1 MGMLLLIV
9 VILAALLTIA
19 SGVWVALG
27 LMAALR
33 SPNGTQTP
41 DESPSS
47 VVPNRSD
54 A

>member
-19 SGVWVALG
+19 SGVWVAIG

-33 SPNGTQTP
+33 SPNGTQPP
-41 DESPSS
+41 DESLSS
-47 VVPNRSD
+47 SD
-54 A
+54 PA